1 MIKYLDIKK
10 ITELHADEIHDAV
23 SSVVDSGWYLHGEAN
38 RLFEENYARYI
49 GTEHCIGCGNGL
61 DALTLILRAY
71 MELGVMKR
79 GDEVIVPANTYI
91 ASILSITANGLT
103 PVLVEPRKD
112 TFQIDDTLI
121 ESAITGRTRAIMIV
135 HLYGKCAYTEK
146 IKDICRRYNLKLIE
160 DNAQAHGAT
169 FGNEELRMKNE
180 ECIFENEGFAAANGL
195 KNAHNTSPETPEET
209 IATENSSFLTPHSSF
224 SNPHSS
230 FFTLHSSLKK
240 TGSLGDA
247 AAHSFYPGKNLGALG
262 DAGAVTTNDK
272 ELAEMVR
279 TLANYG
285 SSVKYVFPYKGMN
298 SRMDELH
305 AAVLNVKLR
314 YLDKENGARRR
325 VARHYIDNV
334 KNPRLDVPGREFME
348 NNVFHIFP
356 VMCKE
361 RDRLQKYLSEHGIQT
376 VIHYPIP
383 PHKQECYRQLEH
395 LDLPITEKIHREE
408 LSIPCN
414 QVLTEDE
421 VMKIT
426 DVLNGFEMKNV
437 E

>member
-1 MIKYLDIKK
+1 MIPYLDLKRIN
-10 ITELHADEIHDAV
+10 ARWRGEIDAAV
-23 SSVVDSGWYLHGEAN
+23 RRAIDSGRYLQGRENEA
-38 RLFEENYARYI
+38 FEREYAEYI
-49 GTEHCIGCGNGL
+49 GTHGAVACGSGL
-61 DALTLILRAY
+61 DALKLIFMAYLERGDLR
-71 MELGVMKR
+71 K
-79 GDEVIVPANTYI
+79 GDEVIVPANTFT
-91 ASILSITANGLT
+91 ASVLAVRECGLR
-103 PVLVEPRKD
+103 PVLVEPD
-112 TFQIDDTLI
+112 IHTYQIDPTLI
-121 ESAITGRTRAIMIV
+121 EVALTPRTRAILIV
-135 HLYGKCAYTEK
+135 HLYGRCAFTTQ
-146 IKDICRRYNLKLIE
+146 IADICRRHDLLLVE
-160 DNAQAHGAT
+160 DNAQAHGAL
-169 FGNEELRMKNE
+169 F
-180 ECIFENEGFAAANGL
+180 NGRR
-195 KNAHNTSPETPEET
+195 
-209 IATENSSFLTPHSSF
+209 
-224 SNPHSS
+224 
-230 FFTLHSSLKK
+230 
-240 TGSLGDA
+240 TGSLGHA

-314 YLDKENGARRR
+314 YLDEENVARRR

-334 KNPRLDVPGREFME
+334 KNPHLDVPGREYTE

-426 DVLNGFEMKNV
+426 DVLNGFKMKND

>member
-112 TFQIDDTLI
+112 TLQIDDTLI

-135 HLYGKCAYTEK
+135 HLYGKCACTEK

-180 ECIFENEGFAAANGL
+180 ECRFENKEFAAANGF
-195 KNAHNTSPETPEET
+195 KNAHHTSPETPEET

-262 DAGAVTTNDK
+262 DAGAITTNDK
-272 ELAEMVR
+272 ELAEMVH

-314 YLDKENGARRR
+314 YLDEENVARRR

-334 KNPRLDVPGREFME
+334 KNPHLDVPGREYTE